1 MERFKDILQLT
12 ANCEITE
19 IVDGELCRWKY
30 IMIHPEDKKYILAIN
45 CFTHNVDSLNLFS
58 MKKNYFFI
66 GKRDI
71 EFIIREKI
79 RQKEDILKLVK
90 RDIQALHNELKFYGI
105 EDIKG
110 ELED

>member
-30 IMIHPEDKKYILAIN
+30 IMTHPEDKQYILAIN
-45 CFTHNVDSLNLFS
+45 CFNHNIDSLNLFS

-66 GKRDI
+66 GERDV

-79 RQKEDILKLVK
+79 RQKEDILEFVK
-90 RDIQALHNELKFYGI
+90 RDIQALYNELKFYGF
-105 EDIKG
+105 E
-110 ELED
+110 E

>member
-30 IMIHPEDKKYILAIN
+30 IMIHPEDIHYILAIN
-45 CFTHNVDSLNLFS
+45 CLTHNVDSLNLFS

-66 GKRDI
+66 GKRDV

-79 RQKEDILKLVK
+79 RQKEDILELVK
-90 RDIQALHNELKFYGI
+90 RDIQALYNELKFYGF
-105 EDIKG
+105 E
-110 ELED
+110 E